1 MAKQQPAETSSQR
14 DEVRSLAERL
24 YERNWRPDGMGTE
37 PTAFA
42 AMCFRG
48 AQHFLRVAS
57 RISEGQSPEEII
69 NSPQPAAT
77 E

>member
-1 MAKQQPAETSSQR
+1 MAKQPVEASSQR
-14 DEVRSLAERL
+14 DELCALAKRL
-24 YERNWRPDGMGTE
+24 YENNWRPDGMGTE

-69 NSPQPAAT
+69 NSPHPAAT